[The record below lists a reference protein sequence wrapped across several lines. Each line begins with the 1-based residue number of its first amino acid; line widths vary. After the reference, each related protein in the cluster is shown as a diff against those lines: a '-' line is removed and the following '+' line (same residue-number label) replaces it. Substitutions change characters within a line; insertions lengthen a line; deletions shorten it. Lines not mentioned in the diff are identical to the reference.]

1 MTEFTLNA
9 EQRINGLLNFSHDLI
24 KGKNVAELLKSNQE
38 ILDAITPKDVI
49 IAFDRLVN
57 LGIPI
62 QEIKTGVNKILNL
75 LYKTLTAYPSV
86 KPGVDSFLDY
96 LIRNNLQL
104 ESRLKAIRPLNKQ
117 INEAPQDMALR
128 EQVKNKFLELVDM
141 NKYYQIK
148 ENVLFPVLEKY
159 WKEPGCLQIMWSF
172 HDDIRRN
179 INKIIVELDAD
190 EFDLKSYNR
199 IVGDIFF
206 NMFAIKFREEKILIP
221 VILETIPDTV
231 LHTMLTESSEIG
243 FPFVQA
249 EPEQR
254 LIEDEQLQSSMV
266 NLQTGTISPEQIRLI
281 FNHLPIDITYVDEND
296 TVQFF
301 STPAK
306 RIFTR
311 TKAIIGR
318 KVHNCHPPESVHIV
332 DKIVDSFRSGEKD
345 QADFW
350 IKMKEDTVLIQYFA
364 VRDEK
369 GNYKG
374 VIEASQEVTQI
385 KKLEGQ
391 KRLLDW

>member
-1 MTEFTLNA
+1 M
-9 EQRINGLLNFSHDLI
+9 
-24 KGKNVAELLKSNQE
+24 
-38 ILDAITPKDVI
+38 
-49 IAFDRLVN
+49 
-57 LGIPI
+57 
-62 QEIKTGVNKILNL
+62 
-75 LYKTLTAYPSV
+75 
-86 KPGVDSFLDY
+86 
-96 LIRNNLQL
+96 
-104 ESRLKAIRPLNKQ
+104 ESRLKAIRLLNKQ

-128 EQVKNKFLELVDM
+128 ERIKNKFLELVDM
-141 NKYYQIK
+141 NRYYQIK

-159 WKEPGCLQIMWSF
+159 WEEPGCLQIMWSF

-221 VILETIPDTV
+221 VILETIPDKV
-231 LHTMLTESSEIG
+231 LHTMLAESAEIG

-254 LIEDEQLQSSMV
+254 LIEEEQLQSSMV
-266 NLQTGTISPEQIRLI
+266 NLQTGIISPEQIRLI

-306 RIFTR
+306 RIFPR

-350 IKMKEDTVLIQYFA
+350 IKMKEDTILIQYFA